1 MGRFIRLNSWDIVMR
16 AHKLAKSILESLQI
30 ETLLFIFIFR
40 SFLILLY
47 IAFYN
52 LTKINVEKT
61 SP

>member
-1 MGRFIRLNSWDIVMR
+1 MR